1 MLVMAMVMAMA
12 FYYNGEEGKGTIRTP
27 GRVQAQRAGLGW
39 AGLGGTGRVL
49 APTLC
54 RYTFL
59 SASGPSII
67 PHDAIHACHLNP

>member
-39 AGLGGTGRVL
+39 AGRDRAGLGANTLSLYVL
-49 APTLC
+49 VCIRPIHH
-54 RYTFL
+54 
-59 SASGPSII
+59 PS
-67 PHDAIHACHLNP
+67 